1 MDRQPTH
8 EERFP
13 NDAVVANPTCPDVGV
28 EPIPNG
34 REAAAG
40 SEEPPIRVMALHA
53 LLYCERLFYLEE
65 VEEIRVAD
73 ARVYAGR
80 RLHDDVAGTSDET
93 PEKRSFEVAS
103 DTWGL
108 FGKVDAVRR
117 RDGAWVAYEHKRGRC
132 RRGDDG
138 KVLAWPSDRI
148 QVIAYA
154 VLLEET
160 LGQPVPQARVR
171 YHRDNVT
178 AIVEV
183 DEAAK
188 AELRE
193 VVRRARE
200 LRRSLQ
206 RPPVTENER
215 LCPRCSLAPIC
226 LPEEERLLAR
236 GNLAG
241 ERLGSRPKESPRENR
256 KGTPLPRPTLFPSDR
271 QRQTL
276 HVVDPKARIG
286 RSADRLSVTTE
297 EGRQCIPIKQVDAV
311 VIHGFAQITTQA
323 IHLCARHDVA
333 VQWMTAGG
341 RFSAGTSAS
350 PGRVRQRIR
359 QYAALT
365 DPSERLR
372 LARRLMHAKVETQLR
387 YVLRATRG
395 DPGRRKE
402 CQMGVDR
409 MRESLRK
416 IPNAQSTA
424 SLLGLEGMAAK
435 AYFSCVPV
443 LLGSQVPDL
452 LRPAGRTKHP
462 PRDRFNCLLSFG
474 YALIQSLVHRSVLAV
489 GLEPAFGFYH
499 QPRTAAPP
507 LVLDLMELF
516 RTPIWEMPLI
526 GSVNRRTWDVDED
539 FEVQPGHVWLT
550 ETGRKKALQLFES
563 RLQESYKHPYTRQS
577 LTYARMVELEARL
590 LEKEWSGSP
599 NLFARLRIR

>member
-226 LPEEERLLAR
+226 LPEE
-236 GNLAG
+236 
-241 ERLGSRPKESPRENR
+241 
-256 KGTPLPRPTLFPSDR
+256 
-271 QRQTL
+271 
-276 HVVDPKARIG
+276 
-286 RSADRLSVTTE
+286 
-297 EGRQCIPIKQVDAV
+297 
-311 VIHGFAQITTQA
+311 
-323 IHLCARHDVA
+323 
-333 VQWMTAGG
+333 
-341 RFSAGTSAS
+341 
-350 PGRVRQRIR
+350 
-359 QYAALT
+359 
-365 DPSERLR
+365 
-372 LARRLMHAKVETQLR
+372 
-387 YVLRATRG
+387 
-395 DPGRRKE
+395 
-402 CQMGVDR
+402 
-409 MRESLRK
+409 
-416 IPNAQSTA
+416 
-424 SLLGLEGMAAK
+424 
-435 AYFSCVPV
+435 
-443 LLGSQVPDL
+443 
-452 LRPAGRTKHP
+452 
-462 PRDRFNCLLSFG
+462 
-474 YALIQSLVHRSVLAV
+474 
-489 GLEPAFGFYH
+489 
-499 QPRTAAPP
+499 
-507 LVLDLMELF
+507 
-516 RTPIWEMPLI
+516 
-526 GSVNRRTWDVDED
+526 
-539 FEVQPGHVWLT
+539 
-550 ETGRKKALQLFES
+550 
-563 RLQESYKHPYTRQS
+563 
-577 LTYARMVELEARL
+577 
-590 LEKEWSGSP
+590 
-599 NLFARLRIR
+599 